1 MCMLYPERTS
11 KSGLILDTVLVNE
24 RGTGD
29 VVAMPAVVGNS
40 QKKKK
45 ENPVGLPKVIH
56 RNIRRG
62 IKGTG

>member
-45 ENPVGLPKVIH
+45 RKPCRITKSHPQKH
-56 RNIRRG
+56 
-62 IKGTG
+62 